1 MTIQP
6 SGLMPSPCLGICRM
20 DEATGLCLGCARSAE
35 EVAIWRDVGD
45 ARRQEIWASLP
56 GRYAQLGLKLARLPW
71 TPQEI
76 AGFVSDN
83 LRNRRGSWAVG
94 CYGAVAEFRM
104 EPGEP
109 GDSAV
114 AGAIIAARTRRGALR
129 LRIGERVRAL
139 ALYEQ
144 PGRPDLRAVILVL
157 PRNRAALPVATGL
170 APLGPDRHAILPA
183 ERQQGLYDL
192 GLGRSTMRFCI
203 RTAEP
208 GLVGAL
214 DDAVGQAF
222 PGSLQTI
229 AAMVSQANPVRV
241 VETAMAR
248 AEVRTPVPAAGSAS
262 PDGPHTHLLP
272 ELLAQ
277 GHEIAPDIEWPTAYA
292 AGAIFYPGARPE
304 D

>member
-20 DEATGLCLGCARSAE
+20 DEATGLCLGCARSGE
-35 EVAIWRDVGD
+35 EVAIWRDVGE
-45 ARRQEIWASLP
+45 ARRREIWASLP
-56 GRYAQLGLKLARLPW
+56 SRYAALGLKLARLAW

-76 AGFVSDN
+76 ASFAADN

-104 EPGEP
+104 APGEP
-109 GDSAV
+109 ADIGT
-114 AGAIIAARTRRGALR
+114 AGAIVAARTRRGALR

-157 PRNRAALPVATGL
+157 PRNRAEIPVAASL
-170 APLGPDRHAILPA
+170 AALGPDRHAILPA
-183 ERQQGLYDL
+183 ERQQALYDL
-192 GLGRSTMRFCI
+192 GLGRSTLRFCI

-229 AAMVSQANPVRV
+229 AAKVAQANPVRV

-248 AEVRTPVPAAGSAS
+248 AEVRTPIPAAGGAS

-277 GHEIAPDIEWPTAYA
+277 GHEIAPDLEWPTAYA
-292 AGAIFYPGARPE
+292 AGAIFYPDGAAE